1 MPFLHKELHQIIIH
15 CVNQPLSQATQP
27 SYIPEC
33 HISVKCEIEAAQQLQ
48 PPQEKETISFLLLY
62 IRV

>member
-1 MPFLHKELHQIIIH
+1 MLFLHKELRQIIIH
-15 CVNQPLSQATQP
+15 CVNQSLSQGIQP

-48 PPQEKETISFLLLY
+48 PSQEKETISFILLY

>member
-1 MPFLHKELHQIIIH
+1 MLFLHKELLEIIIH

-27 SYIPEC
+27 SYVPEC
-33 HISVKCEIEAAQQLQ
+33 HISAKYEIEAAQQLQ
-48 PPQEKETISFLLLY
+48 PSQEKETISFILLY

>member
-1 MPFLHKELHQIIIH
+1 MPHPHKELHLITIH
-15 CVNQPLSQATQP
+15 CVNQPLSQASQP

-48 PPQEKETISFLLLY
+48 PSQEKEKISFLFLY

>member
-1 MPFLHKELHQIIIH
+1 MQCKPASCQ
-15 CVNQPLSQATQP
+15 VTQP

-33 HISVKCEIEAAQQLQ
+33 RIGMKCEMEAAKQLQ
-48 PPQEKETISFLLLY
+48 PSQEKETISFILLY